1 MKRCMNYPKWLG
13 IMFSLIAVGI
23 FLWSVIGL
31 KAAKGS
37 LRYLPIEMLI
47 LGSVL
52 LIPAIIFDS
61 LAISLNMRK
70 RNAMNGK
77 RSVGVVTAKSMHRSY
92 RSQTKIC
99 KVSFTF
105 KADNGQSICAIVYC
119 SSQIYA
125 LAIEGLTIPIYVN
138 GQDAFFVD
146 AEFEAAARGKWKN
159 PESLARQTQV
169 NPYQTPK
176 KKEYYVCPY
185 CDSKILVGMYI
196 CPNCNAKNWP
206 DKE

>member
-13 IMFSLIAVGI
+13 IMFSLMAVGI

-31 KAAKGS
+31 SAAKGS

-99 KVSFTF
+99 KVLFTF
-105 KADNGQSICAIVYC
+105 KADNGESICAIVYC

-146 AEFEAAARGKWKN
+146 SEFEAAARGKWEKT
-159 PESLARQTQV
+159 ESLARQTLV
-169 NPYQTPK
+169 NPYQVKEK
-176 KKEYYVCPY
+176 KNYYVCEY
-185 CDSKILVGMYI
+185 CDSKVEEKFIN
-196 CPNCNAKNWP
+196 CPNCGAKR
-206 DKE
+206 K